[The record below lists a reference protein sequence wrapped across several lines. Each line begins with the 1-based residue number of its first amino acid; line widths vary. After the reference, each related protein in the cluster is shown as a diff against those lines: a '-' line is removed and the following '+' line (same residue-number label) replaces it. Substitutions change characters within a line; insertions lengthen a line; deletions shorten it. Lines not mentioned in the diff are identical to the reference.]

1 MQNFI
6 EQIVEGFDFGSLST
20 MDNIQ
25 PSFATTLSE
34 QLFKDQ
40 ILDKICSN
48 FTKKNLTMSEDVGK
62 FNDSMFNNFKPQYV
76 IYEASQF
83 GWQRDRIY
91 LGASVSKNGVVDIVI
106 NSDYINFTSYLNNVY
121 SVLNTN
127 NFSTG
132 TLYVARDSDASYSK
146 ILTLY
151 SEGLDTDF
159 KNMNFDNLPSSIKMV
174 LKDGKISENYVTVYQ
189 MSDRTSID
197 DIVSFESYID
207 SLGVNT
213 VVQYECS
220 PRVNANDIKNV
231 IEYIEEN
238 IYYTEVADADKILKD
253 NKIKMTQKDCDRVSD
268 LIKQNKDASSQAN
281 AITALTKA
289 VSRFAWYCKLAHVNP
304 AIFNALY
311 KNEQYYFCIGNIGIY
326 SPYSSDLR
334 SLSFKNCAA
343 FYNCAVYLGA
353 TNDIINAAYSK
364 TFDESNN
371 ENAHRGLGEINYGP
385 FTAFV
390 LFIDNLKVPYEIGN
404 HSSFGYYNRYQGSSY
419 NGCYINI
426 ELLGNSFELS
436 KSSQTYYVCFK
447 DCEMFQWL
455 KKNMSD
461 DYTVSGMS
469 AGYDKLITLQKLR
482 TYILK
487 YLKAKK
493 SGTV

>member
-83 GWQRDRIY
+83 GWQRDKIY

-174 LKDGKISENYVTVYQ
+174 LKDGKISENYVTVY
-189 MSDRTSID
+189 
-197 DIVSFESYID
+197 
-207 SLGVNT
+207 
-213 VVQYECS
+213 
-220 PRVNANDIKNV
+220 
-231 IEYIEEN
+231 
-238 IYYTEVADADKILKD
+238 
-253 NKIKMTQKDCDRVSD
+253 
-268 LIKQNKDASSQAN
+268 
-281 AITALTKA
+281 
-289 VSRFAWYCKLAHVNP
+289 
-304 AIFNALY
+304 
-311 KNEQYYFCIGNIGIY
+311 
-326 SPYSSDLR
+326 
-334 SLSFKNCAA
+334 
-343 FYNCAVYLGA
+343 
-353 TNDIINAAYSK
+353 
-364 TFDESNN
+364 
-371 ENAHRGLGEINYGP
+371 
-385 FTAFV
+385 
-390 LFIDNLKVPYEIGN
+390 
-404 HSSFGYYNRYQGSSY
+404 
-419 NGCYINI
+419 
-426 ELLGNSFELS
+426 
-436 KSSQTYYVCFK
+436 
-447 DCEMFQWL
+447 
-455 KKNMSD
+455 
-461 DYTVSGMS
+461 
-469 AGYDKLITLQKLR
+469 
-482 TYILK
+482 
-487 YLKAKK
+487 
-493 SGTV
+493 